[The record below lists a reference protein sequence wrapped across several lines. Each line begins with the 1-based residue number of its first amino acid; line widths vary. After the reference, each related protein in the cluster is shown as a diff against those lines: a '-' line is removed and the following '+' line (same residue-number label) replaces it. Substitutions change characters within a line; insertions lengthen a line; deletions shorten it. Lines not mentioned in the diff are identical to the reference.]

1 MSRRARVREK
11 KRPHHIIS
19 RSIPEL
25 DLFVCE
31 EDKEIYLK
39 LIEASAKVYQICIL
53 AYCLMDT
60 HVHLL
65 VHPRGGDI
73 SKFMRA
79 INNPYARYYNKTYN
93 RRGHLF
99 GERFKNIVIKD
110 EDHLLRTSTYIHNN
124 AKDLLHLGY
133 RSIED
138 YPYSSIKDYI
148 RPGQGRCIANPSFVF
163 SVIGG
168 GSSKAQN
175 SYMGLL
181 ELQSQSKEEFERE
194 MEEALSHGSY
204 ETEKE
209 VYARNVSP
217 NEIINVVSRL
227 LGVDN
232 EEVRHVK
239 YVRRYKRYKSL
250 AAICLRIF
258 SDLSLREMTTYFKGH
273 TTACIG
279 VLARDGF
286 RELERDKELF
296 KELKQALVV

>member
-1 MSRRARVREK
+1 MKNNTKNIEKSANSGHKSTFHLINWEQELLINQMGGIFMSRRARVREK

-79 INNPYARYYNKTYN
+79 INNPYARFYNKTYN

-148 RPGQGRCIANPSFVF
+148 RPGQGRGIANPSFVF
-163 SVIGG
+163 
-168 GSSKAQN
+168 
-175 SYMGLL
+175 
-181 ELQSQSKEEFERE
+181 
-194 MEEALSHGSY
+194 
-204 ETEKE
+204 
-209 VYARNVSP
+209 
-217 NEIINVVSRL
+217 
-227 LGVDN
+227 GVT
-232 EEVRHVK
+232 
-239 YVRRYKRYKSL
+239 
-250 AAICLRIF
+250 F
-258 SDLSLREMTTYFKGH
+258 M
-273 TTACIG
+273 
-279 VLARDGF
+279 
-286 RELERDKELF
+286 
-296 KELKQALVV
+296 Q